1 MELNTRSFSLKSLV
15 AGITAVGVFAI
26 SLVTYSQWLNS
37 QDFDQNTQMLRLVQS
52 VQQEIATAHLWFE
65 EALGGDRYID
75 LNDDVRS
82 RIRSAQALV
91 SAAINGGQTPLG
103 KIDALQEAKD
113 DLVQLRA
120 KIDEFD
126 ALLTARW
133 EFRETTGVIGGEQDQ
148 QFDAVFG
155 EILGLSRSVS
165 GEINAVIA
173 ADQQRVLWLNTAII
187 GILLGSFSLIV
198 VLVVS
203 NRRELDNRAVML
215 EQMVVARTRELAAR
229 EAEAVHRSEEL
240 AVARDQANAASQAK
254 SQFLANMSHEIR
266 TPMNGVIGMAS
277 LLLRTNLTD
286 EQREYAEVMH
296 TSGMSL
302 LKIINSVLDFSK
314 IEAGKIV
321 LESVDFSVR
330 ATLVDVTQLFSAE
343 AQRKKLTLSY
353 IVSCQSRQQCHQVFR
368 EWRYQRRVRIVR
380 IAGYRCRAGRPQN
393 KRQGL
398 RHRYQQGR
406 SKKTFRAVLA
416 SRGFGFA
423 QF

>member
-133 EFRETTGVIGGEQDQ
+133 EFRETTGVIGPFAVCLRRDQ
-148 QFDAVFG
+148 CRHRRRPAARAVA
-155 EILGLSRSVS
+155 EHRDHRHP
-165 GEINAVIA
+165 A
-173 ADQQRVLWLNTAII
+173 RVL
-187 GILLGSFSLIV
+187 
-198 VLVVS
+198 
-203 NRRELDNRAVML
+203 
-215 EQMVVARTRELAAR
+215 
-229 EAEAVHRSEEL
+229 
-240 AVARDQANAASQAK
+240 
-254 SQFLANMSHEIR
+254 
-266 TPMNGVIGMAS
+266 
-277 LLLRTNLTD
+277 
-286 EQREYAEVMH
+286 
-296 TSGMSL
+296 
-302 LKIINSVLDFSK
+302 
-314 IEAGKIV
+314 
-321 LESVDFSVR
+321 
-330 ATLVDVTQLFSAE
+330 
-343 AQRKKLTLSY
+343 LSD
-353 IVSCQSRQQCHQVFR
+353 R
-368 EWRYQRRVRIVR
+368 
-380 IAGYRCRAGRPQN
+380 RAGRQ
-393 KRQGL
+393 
-398 RHRYQQGR
+398 
-406 SKKTFRAVLA
+406 
-416 SRGFGFA
+416 
-423 QF
+423 